1 MTRPIRWDV
10 IENNYDRV
18 IKCATAIRTG
28 SASNEANLSRFTRAA
43 SHTAYQAMLEIGRAQ
58 RTRFVARYLRDRD
71 LQREIEDGLNV
82 VEAWNRANAVIYYG
96 KGGEISTNN
105 REEVEMAALCLRIL
119 QASIVYLNTLMP
131 QDVLAE
137 PRWSELLTPGDRSG
151 LTPLFHIRP
160 YGEVRLDLASRL
172 AIGDGPS

>member
-1 MTRPIRWDV
+1 MP
-10 IENNYDRV
+10 
-18 IKCATAIRTG
+18 
-28 SASNEANLSRFTRAA
+28 
-43 SHTAYQAMLEIGRAQ
+43 EIGRAQ
-58 RTRFVARYLRDRD
+58 RTRFVARYLRERD
-71 LQREIEDGLNV
+71 LQREIEEGLNV

-119 QASIVYLNTLMP
+119 QASIVYLNTLML

-137 PRWSELLTPGDRSG
+137 PRWSELLAPADRCG
-151 LTPLFHIRP
+151 LTSLFWGHIRP

-172 AIGDGPS
+172 VIGDGHH